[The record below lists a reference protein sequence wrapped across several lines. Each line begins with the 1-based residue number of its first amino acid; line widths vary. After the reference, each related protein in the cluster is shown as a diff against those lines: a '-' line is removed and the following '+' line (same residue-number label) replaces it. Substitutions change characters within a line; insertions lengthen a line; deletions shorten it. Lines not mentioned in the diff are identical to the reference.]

1 MRNTLIT
8 SFMLLLVSAIAPSH
22 AAKSGSKCNID
33 SFPKYPELKINHVT
47 EYTKWS
53 KEAGLAPGMFAPHC
67 KVHGTI
73 GKHINF
79 ELLLPEKW
87 NGKFAM
93 GGGGGFVGSV
103 VNVAASL
110 YQALAK
116 GYATV
121 GTDTGHQAHSL
132 DASWATNNLEAIV
145 NFGGLAVHRTAV
157 VSKALT
163 ETYYKK
169 DIQRNLFI
177 GCSRGGGQGMVAAQR
192 YPEDFDGIAVG
203 APAQNWT
210 MGMGALMTQIQQLMY
225 PDPKELT
232 EAVIGLEELK
242 LIQDSYLAQCDGKE
256 DGVKHGFLNDPRN
269 CKFDITTL
277 ACKKGKHSSCLSK
290 DQIAAMQRYYQGPV
304 DHKGKS
310 LWYGFPFGGEGD
322 AVTGV
327 GPMAAGGT
335 KFIEDLDYQAGTAS
349 DFESPRVPNAQ
360 YPFATSFMSSMI
372 YHDPEWSYKGFK
384 FDTYRKDSAVVGQ
397 VLNSDNPDLSAFRAK
412 GGKMLIYTGWSDPLV
427 SPLATLGY
435 YEKAVAFDKTV
446 VDDLRLFMMPG
457 AAHCLGGDGP
467 SIVNFLDMVDQWLE
481 TDKAPDQA
489 PAFWMDVKT
498 MQLDGSRL
506 ICAYP
511 KVPTYKGNGSIR
523 EFTSY
528 ECK

>member
-1 MRNTLIT
+1 
-8 SFMLLLVSAIAPSH
+8 
-22 AAKSGSKCNID
+22 
-33 SFPKYPELKINHVT
+33 
-47 EYTKWS
+47 
-53 KEAGLAPGMFAPHC
+53 
-67 KVHGTI
+67 
-73 GKHINF
+73 
-79 ELLLPEKW
+79 
-87 NGKFAM
+87 
-93 GGGGGFVGSV
+93 
-103 VNVAASL
+103 
-110 YQALAK
+110 
-116 GYATV
+116 
-121 GTDTGHQAHSL
+121 
-132 DASWATNNLEAIV
+132 
-145 NFGGLAVHRTAV
+145 
-157 VSKALT
+157 
-163 ETYYKK
+163 
-169 DIQRNLFI
+169 
-177 GCSRGGGQGMVAAQR
+177 MVAAQR

>member
-1 MRNTLIT
+1 MRNTLVI
-8 SFMLLLVSAIAPSH
+8 SLIVLFSSAIVPAY
-22 AAKSGSKCNID
+22 AAKSGPVCNIE
-33 SFPKYPELKINHVT
+33 SFPKYPELKINYVT
-47 EYTKWS
+47 EYTEWS
-53 KEAGLAPGMFAPHC
+53 EETALAPGMFAPHC

-103 VNVAASL
+103 VNTAATL
-110 YQALAK
+110 YQALPK

-163 ETYYKK
+163 EAYYKN

-177 GCSRGGGQGMVAAQR
+177 GCSRGGGQGLMAAQR
-192 YPEDFDGIAVG
+192 YPKDFDGIAVG

-210 MGMGALMTQIQQLMY
+210 MGMGALMTQIQQHMF
-225 PDPKELT
+225 PDPKDLT
-232 EAVIGLEELK
+232 EAVVGLEELK

-277 ACKKGKHSSCLSK
+277 ACKDGKSSACLSSE
-290 DQIAAMQRYYQGPV
+290 QLAAMQRYYEGPI
-304 DHKGKS
+304 DHEGKP
-310 LWYGFPFGGEGD
+310 LWVGFPFGGEGD
-322 AVTGV
+322 PVMGV

-335 KFIEDLDYQAGTAS
+335 KFIEELDYQAGTAS
-349 DFESPRVPNAQ
+349 DFETPRVPNAQ

-372 YHDPEWSYKGFK
+372 YHDPEWTYKGFK
-384 FDTYRKDSAVVGQ
+384 FENYRQDSAVVGKI
-397 VLNSDNPDLSAFRAK
+397 LNSDNPDLSAFRAY
-412 GGKMLIYTGWSDPLV
+412 GGKMLLYTGWSDPLV
-427 SPLATLGY
+427 SPLATINY
-435 YEKAVAFDKTV
+435 YEKAMAFDKTV
-446 VDDLRLFMMPG
+446 IDDLRLFMMPG
-457 AAHCLGGDGP
+457 VAHCLGGDGP
-467 SIVNFLDMVDQWLE
+467 SIVNFLDMVDHWLE
-481 TDKAPDQA
+481 TDQAPDQT
-489 PAFWMDVKT
+489 PAYWLDAET
-498 MQLDGSRL
+498 MQLNGSRL

-511 KVPTYKGNGSIR
+511 KVPTYKGKGSIR

>member
-1 MRNTLIT
+1 MRHTLSI
-8 SFMLLLVSAIAPSH
+8 SLAVMLASAAAPVFGE
-22 AAKSGSKCNID
+22 KSSPVCNID
-33 SFPKYPELKINHVT
+33 SFPRYPELTINNVT
-47 EYTKWS
+47 EYTEWS
-53 KEAGLAPGMFAPHC
+53 EETGLAPGMFAPHC

-103 VNVAASL
+103 VNVAVSL
-110 YQALAK
+110 YRALPK

-132 DASWATNNLEAIV
+132 DASWANNNLEAVV

-163 ETYYKK
+163 ESYYKK

-177 GCSRGGGQGMVAAQR
+177 GCSRGGGQGLMAAQR

-210 MGMGALMTQIQQLMY
+210 MGMGALMTQIQQLMF
-225 PDPKELT
+225 PDPKDLS
-232 EAVIGLEELK
+232 EAVVGLEELQ
-242 LIQDSYLAQCDGKE
+242 LIQNSYLAQCDGKE

-269 CKFDITTL
+269 CKFDITAL
-277 ACKKGKHSSCLSK
+277 ACAESNDTACLSG
-290 DQIAAMQRYYQGPV
+290 DQLAAMQRYYDGPI
-304 DHKGKS
+304 DHEGKP

-322 AVTGV
+322 SVMGV

-335 KFIEDLDYQAGTAS
+335 KFTEELDFQAGTAS
-349 DFESPRVPNAQ
+349 DFEEPVVPNAQ
-360 YPFATSFMSSMI
+360 FPFATSFMSNMI
-372 YHDPEWSYKGFK
+372 YHDADWTYVDFS
-384 FDTYRKDSAVVGQ
+384 FDTYRQDSAVVGQ
-397 VLNSDNPDLSAFRAK
+397 VLNSDDPDLTDFRAN
-412 GGKMLIYTGWSDPLV
+412 GGKMVIFTGWSDPLV
-427 SPLATLGY
+427 SPLATLDY
-435 YEKAVAFDKTV
+435 YSKAVAFDNSAA
-446 VDDLRLFMMPG
+446 DDLRLFMMPG

-467 SIVNFLDMVDQWLE
+467 SVVDFLEMVDQWHE
-481 TDKAPDQA
+481 TDQAPEQA
-489 PAFWMDVKT
+489 PAFWMDVET

-511 KVPTYKGNGSIR
+511 KVPTYKGEGSIR
-523 EFTSY
+523 EFTNY